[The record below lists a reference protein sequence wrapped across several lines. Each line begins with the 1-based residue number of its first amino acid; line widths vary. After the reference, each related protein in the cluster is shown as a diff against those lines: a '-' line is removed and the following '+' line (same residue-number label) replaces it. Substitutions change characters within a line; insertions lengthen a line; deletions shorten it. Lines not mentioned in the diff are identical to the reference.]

1 MVQSKHRLAKREASC
16 DKFYHVPSSK
26 LSGLRSL
33 GGHFIAQFSLQNS
46 GPIALNEPLFVGGED
61 RCAAVYLGRGE
72 VSAAHCQILQTGS
85 RTPQGSPPSDIPRV
99 REEFIT
105 SFSVPSSPHGTPPWH
120 VIQVLSLHRF
130 LCLYL
135 LCRPVSPSSQ
145 RLTTTRSSLYLVP
158 RTFIYT
164 ITRRQRQGQGQ
175 RSWVLL
181 SAPSYFPFVL
191 GFSHH

>member
-1 MVQSKHRLAKREASC
+1 M
-16 DKFYHVPSSK
+16 
-26 LSGLRSL
+26 
-33 GGHFIAQFSLQNS
+33 N
-46 GPIALNEPLFVGGED
+46 LFVGGED
-61 RCAAVYLGRGE
+61 RCAAVYLGWGE
-72 VSAAHCQILQTGS
+72 VSAIHCQILQTGS
-85 RTPQGSPPSDIPRV
+85 RTPQGSPPSDIPQV

-120 VIQVLSLHRF
+120 VIQVLSLHHF

-135 LCRPVSPSSQ
+135 LCRSVSPSSQ

-175 RSWVLL
+175 RS
-181 SAPSYFPFVL
+181 
-191 GFSHH
+191 